1 MLEVKMLK
9 ITIITN
15 GTLPVPPT
23 KGGAVENLVEI
34 FIKFNEDFNDFQL
47 NIFSVHDDK
56 SKQLSNQYNNTYFY
70 FIETKSFLYKLGRGV
85 RFLINK
91 LRRGTLKNQ
100 FIYQVSKHKQLIQDS
115 DLILIENN
123 PDFLPIIRKITN
135 SPLGLHLH
143 NDYLNKDRFTYS
155 KKMLSGIDFVIGVSK
170 YISSRVYEISPK
182 TCKIN
187 FVYNG
192 INLERFGN
200 TLLPKDRNGLRS
212 KYRIYDEDIVIIFA
226 GRILESKGVKFL
238 IKIFIELAEKFS
250 IKLLIVGS
258 SGFENSKKNNFIKE
272 MELLTNIVRSK
283 IVFTG
288 YVNYDD
294 IHRVYSLA
302 DIAVFPSIAT
312 EAFGLTTIEA
322 LASGLPVIVS
332 DSGGMPEVVDNTCGF
347 VIRRDSNFKLNLKKK
362 LELLII
368 NKELRHKMSIAAK
381 KRASCFSDINYYKSL
396 SSYLKSAI

>member
-1 MLEVKMLK
+1 MIISK

-15 GTLPVPPT
+15 GTLPVPST
-23 KGGAVENLVEI
+23 KGGAVENLVEVLI
-34 FIKFNEDFNDFQL
+34 RFNEIFKDFQL

-56 SKQLSNQYNNTYFY
+56 SKLLASQYKNTHFY
-70 FIETKSFLYKLGRGV
+70 FIETKSFSYKFGRAL

-91 LRRGTLKNQ
+91 LRRGSLKNQ
-100 FIYQVSKHKQLIQDS
+100 FIYQVSKQKQVLQNS

-123 PDFLPIIRKITN
+123 PDFLPFVRKITTG
-135 SPLGLHLH
+135 PIGLHLH
-143 NDYLNKDRFTYS
+143 NDYLNKDRMTYS
-155 KKMLSGIDFVIGVSK
+155 KKMLNGIDFVIGVSK
-170 YISSRVYEISPK
+170 YITSRVDEISPK
-182 TCKIN
+182 NCKIN

-192 INLERFGN
+192 ISLERFGN
-200 TLLPKDRNGLRS
+200 TLLKKDRNELRS
-212 KYRIYDEDIVIIFA
+212 RYGIFEEDIVIIYA

-238 IKIFIELAEKFS
+238 IKNFIELSEKFS

-258 SGFENSKKNNFIKE
+258 SGFENSRKNNFMKE
-272 MELLTNIVRSK
+272 MELLTNTVRSK
-283 IVFTG
+283 IIFTG

-302 DIAVFPSIAT
+302 DIAVSPSIAI

-347 VIRRDSNFKLNLKKK
+347 VIQRDANFNFNLKKK
-362 LELLII
+362 LELLIV
-368 NKELRHKMSIAAK
+368 NEELRHKMSISAK
-381 KRASCFSDINYYKSL
+381 KRALLFSDINYYKSL
-396 SSYLKSAI
+396 SSYLKAAI